1 DRIKPNH
8 RIYYIMAKRV
18 FEDEIPADKIEMTFG
33 LVQSGWDDPPPYMVP
48 GKSWREFLFLALFFS
63 ILFFL
68 PSSFFFIIIFQKGLL
83 PSRDKTA
90 DARHHSTG
98 VRKMVDIVFE
108 WDVKK
113 YPPTN

>member
-1 DRIKPNH
+1 
-8 RIYYIMAKRV
+8 MAKRV

-68 PSSFFFIIIFQKGLL
+68 PSSFFYYYFSKRTFTVAGQN
-83 PSRDKTA
+83 R
-90 DARHHSTG
+90 
-98 VRKMVDIVFE
+98 
-108 WDVKK
+108 
-113 YPPTN
+113 